1 MSRDSATG
9 AATASCSRVIVARP
23 TTNGRLGDGDRE
35 KGISTEEMIDEWDH
49 SDGRHHNETRT
60 DAIGSTI
67 ATGRERGKFKT
78 SYVFL
83 FCASVVFFLAASVG
97 HKKMMRRGTV
107 DEKNAYSYNSIDRG
121 CAFAGNKRVRCA
133 REQPVAE
140 SELMCDVW
148 SLASE
153 IREVCAFSDGLVTY
167 FRCLVI
173 LHSDVGAVHNRKRE
187 KKRPKEVVFVTNPA
201 RQPSEI
207 SIEPVKKPSKKD
219 EMTIFGS
226 NPARQPINVKPS
238 KKPKK
243 PDMVITYG
251 RQPSTK
257 PGSKPAGKKPSS
269 RSRKPYSRSNT
280 IPGRLSDRSATRK
293 KTNKKKKKK
302 DKKEKKRN
310 SAPKRQRVPNHATR

>member
-140 SELMCDVW
+140 N
-148 SLASE
+148 
-153 IREVCAFSDGLVTY
+153 
-167 FRCLVI
+167 
-173 LHSDVGAVHNRKRE
+173 VGAVHNRKRE

>member
-140 SELMCDVW
+140 N
-148 SLASE
+148 
-153 IREVCAFSDGLVTY
+153 
-167 FRCLVI
+167 
-173 LHSDVGAVHNRKRE
+173 VGAVHNRKRE

-201 RQPSEI
+201 RQPSE
-207 SIEPVKKPSKKD
+207 VKKPSKKD